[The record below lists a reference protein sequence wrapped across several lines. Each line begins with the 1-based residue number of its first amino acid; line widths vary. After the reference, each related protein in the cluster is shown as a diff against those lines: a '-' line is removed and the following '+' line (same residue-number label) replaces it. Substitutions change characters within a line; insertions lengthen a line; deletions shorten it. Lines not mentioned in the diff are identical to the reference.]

1 MGQTIELP
9 YGGQKVTF
17 TVEELISHFRIEN
30 LNYIII
36 GARQVTLGKHP
47 KPKSFDV
54 WLRNLESVSPSYINT
69 CQAVGSV
76 ITKLISHD
84 QFSLEI
90 RKCPTS
96 NRMCKALIFDNSD
109 AK

>member
-1 MGQTIELP
+1 MEQTIKLP
-9 YGGQKVTF
+9 YGGHKATL

-36 GARQVTLGKHP
+36 GATHVTLSNHP
-47 KPKSFDV
+47 KPNSLDV
-54 WLRNLESVSPSYINT
+54 WLRKHKNVIGHEDT

-76 ITKLISHD
+76 ITKLISLD
-84 QFSLEI
+84 QFSTGI

-96 NRMCKALIFDNSD
+96 NRMCKALIFCM
-109 AK
+109 

>member
-1 MGQTIELP
+1 MEQTIELP

-30 LNYIII
+30 LKYIII

-76 ITKLISHD
+76 ITKLISLN
-84 QFSLEI
+84 QFSKGI

-96 NRMCKALIFDNSD
+96 NRMCKALIFSEI
-109 AK
+109 KQE